1 MANLNNK
8 SHTNLDRI
16 AIVFSPFGIYLSQ
29 DSSSDIVII
38 NLIFLGLMFCLL
50 SQPVTS

>member
-8 SHTNLDRI
+8 SHTNLDPI
-16 AIVFSPFGIYLSQ
+16 AIVFSRFGIYLSQ

-38 NLIFLGLMFCLL
+38 NLIFLGIDLL
-50 SQPVTS
+50 LLGQPVTS